1 MGISHRIR
9 TADIPE
15 QSSLTVVAK
24 EHSVPY
30 HTLMALQRN
39 NKALHNTVILERYC
53 STTQSCCPP
62 SRDQQPDR
70 LQISMDFSNAGVT
83 HPLSLRW
90 GTPGAEQLQAQRCCA
105 SVAPMLR
112 PAGRLLSAST
122 ARDREIG
129 RPDDD
134 LALKLHWGRQRGIAV
149 IFAADAIECARR
161 ESERYFL
168 GESMLE
174 SAAVGIASEQYI
186 QDDAACTVSITPLP
200 KVPSDSELPQ
210 AQLEPDGKSG
220 SDLFCTKLAIPE
232 DACSVDGPPTPDNEE
247 ADRVCMPAAKRQR
260 LDESSPTAAALAVAR
275 ILQLI

>member
-1 MGISHRIR
+1 MCEEVRSSPFFTSWQVVSILPCRYLEPGVQACKSSIAWPSASVFKRKCSH
-9 TADIPE
+9 
-15 QSSLTVVAK
+15 
-24 EHSVPY
+24 
-30 HTLMALQRN
+30 
-39 NKALHNTVILERYC
+39 
-53 STTQSCCPP
+53 
-62 SRDQQPDR
+62 
-70 LQISMDFSNAGVT
+70 
-83 HPLSLRW
+83 
-90 GTPGAEQLQAQRCCA
+90 GTPY
-105 SVAPMLR
+105 
-112 PAGRLLSAST
+112 SA
-122 ARDREIG
+122 
-129 RPDDD
+129 
-134 LALKLHWGRQRGIAV
+134 AV
-149 IFAADAIECARR
+149 CR